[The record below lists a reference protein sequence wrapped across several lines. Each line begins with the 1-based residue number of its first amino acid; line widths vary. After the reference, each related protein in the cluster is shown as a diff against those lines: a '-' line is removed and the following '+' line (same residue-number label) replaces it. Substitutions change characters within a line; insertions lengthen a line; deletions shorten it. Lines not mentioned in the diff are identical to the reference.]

1 MARKLYATV
10 MTRYIHRTVTIT
22 VIETLLLFWD
32 CTNHDDALLAVDA
45 VEPAGTLV
53 GCSLT
58 RVTASVHTTLLP
70 AGKAEEP
77 P

>member
-1 MARKLYATV
+1 MLST
-10 MTRYIHRTVTIT
+10 MTRYIQRTVTIT

-32 CTNHDDALLAVDA
+32 YTTHDDATLALDA
-45 VEPAGTLV
+45 LTTAAPLS

-70 AGKAEEP
+70 EPREEELP
-77 P
+77 